1 MERLSLRVETW
12 IPSIVDFALRRERG
26 NSFVKVLSPEHVS
39 YPLNDTIVLFYY
51 RHNTDA
57 NPTYESPS
65 RVVPDEFRP
74 YSIIADSGD
83 SRSSAVVYDELQLEM
98 KPATPSVSS

>member
-1 MERLSLRVETW
+1 MTLFEGGKLVSMYSRFRIQKGEG
-12 IPSIVDFALRRERG
+12 D
-26 NSFVKVLSPEHVS
+26 NFVKVLSPEHVS
-39 YPLNDTIVLFYY
+39 YPLIDTILLFFYY

-57 NPTYESPS
+57 NPTYEAPT

-74 YSIIADSGD
+74 YSTIADSGD
-83 SRSSAVVYDELQLEM
+83 SRSTVVVYDNLQLEM

>member
-1 MERLSLRVETW
+1 MERLSLQAKNWFPFT
-12 IPSIVDFALRRERG
+12 VDFAFRRERG
-26 NSFVKVLSPEHVS
+26 KSFVKVLSPEHVS
-39 YPLNDTIVLFYY
+39 YPLNDTNVLFYY

-57 NPTYESPS
+57 NPTYETPS

-83 SRSSAVVYDELQLEM
+83 SRSTSVVYDDLQLEM
-98 KPATPSVSS
+98 KPATPSVPS